1 MNKTLSADGIRLHG
15 APLSEAPQNELGV
28 VYLFARLQERFGV
41 RIDKIRAGFPD
52 CLARKIRSSTN
63 KIIRIEFEYKSANF
77 KTHGHNPNGCDW
89 IVCWEHNWHDVPKR
103 LRVIELRRE
112 FGLGWTV
119 WLNPKSIQWYEGW
132 DKSKAQI
139 EDTIPKQAHVGD
151 LVLIYFRKPRSEIA
165 FVSVIKELKRD
176 DRKRKSGHSGK
187 PDWWATTKK
196 LCKLESPISFSRIK
210 ADKELK
216 SAGFVRGYCQARQN
230 ITEFWPELYR
240 LIILRNPQAKMVL
253 QKYAPEKMDGQ
264 ILALSEA

>member
-1 MNKTLSADGIRLHG
+1 
-15 APLSEAPQNELGV
+15 V
-28 VYLFARLQERFGV
+28 VFLFARLQERFGV

-52 CLARKIRSSTN
+52 CLARKIRGGTS

-89 IVCWEHNWHDVPKR
+89 IVCWEHNWHDVPKK

-119 WLNPKSIQWYEGW
+119 WLNPKSTQWYEGW
-132 DKSKAQI
+132 DKTRTPILDS
-139 EDTIPKQAHVGD
+139 IPKQAHVGD
-151 LVLIYFRKPRSEIA
+151 LLLIYFRRPKSEIA

-176 DRKRKSGHSGK
+176 AAGRKSGHSGK
-187 PDWWATTKK
+187 TDWWAKTKK
-196 LCKLESPISFSRIK
+196 LGKLESPISLNRIK

-216 SAGFVRGYCQARQN
+216 SAGFVRGNCQARQN
-230 ITEFWPELYR
+230 ITAFWPELYR
-240 LIILRNPQAKMVL
+240 LIVLRNPQARKVL

-264 ILALSEA
+264 ILALADA